1 MQMQPP
7 THHSPNVHVQ
17 PDSHVTFHYRLS
29 DPEAGRVYL
38 STFEASPATLQLGAG
53 KFAPGLERCLLALLE
68 GQTKSYDLGPDDA
81 FGPRNP
87 ELLQLVA
94 RKLIEAHAD
103 PTDPLELG
111 DLLEFPTPDG
121 GRFAGV
127 FKGWE
132 GDAALFD
139 FNHPLAGQPLRFEV
153 QMIGVL

>member
-1 MQMQPP
+1 MQSPP
-7 THHSPNVHVQ
+7 TSNHSPNVHVKG
-17 PDSHVTFHYRLS
+17 DSHVTFHYRLS
-29 DPEAGRVYL
+29 DPEIGRVYL

-53 KFAPGLERCLLALLE
+53 QFAPGLERCLLALQE
-68 GQTKSYDLGPDDA
+68 GETRSYDLGPDDA

-87 ELLQLVA
+87 DLLQLVA
-94 RKLIEAHAD
+94 RQLIEAHAD
-103 PTDPLELG
+103 PADQLEPG
-111 DLLEFPTPDG
+111 DLLGFPTPDG

-132 GDAALFD
+132 GDGALFD